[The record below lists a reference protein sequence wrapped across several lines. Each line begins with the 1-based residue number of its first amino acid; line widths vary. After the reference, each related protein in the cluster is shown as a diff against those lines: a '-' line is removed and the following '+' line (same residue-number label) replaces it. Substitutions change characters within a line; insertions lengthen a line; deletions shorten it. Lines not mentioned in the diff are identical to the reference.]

1 MNSLRKEPERYKKN
15 IQVRRT
21 PRAEGAGECDMFRQ
35 SWACSRKCEM
45 KLERQVDSLIIFD
58 ILKCP
63 WKMSTCRFSLGI
75 LLTRQYY
82 FQSIF
87 STRSPLHRTI
97 SLSFQAAPWTSIF
110 LLVSTFYAVGS
121 LCLISSI
128 WSGTLSIFFF
138 SMSRQCFHSAPEF

>member
-1 MNSLRKEPERYKKN
+1 MNSLRKEPKRYKKN
-15 IQVRRT
+15 IQARRT
-21 PRAEGAGECDMFRQ
+21 PRAEGAGECGMFRQ

-82 FQSIF
+82 FQSKTTFLRVVPGALSIVQF
-87 STRSPLHRTI
+87 LHHPRLPPGPPRSEHLP
-97 SLSFQAAPWTSIF
+97 SCLSP
-110 LLVSTFYAVGS
+110 FYAVGS
-121 LCLISSI
+121 ICLISSI
-128 WSGTLSIFFF
+128 
-138 SMSRQCFHSAPEF
+138 